1 MLPLTRPA
9 RQALATLGL
18 LAFAVIPTSLVVY
31 TAWSISRPSHVRL
44 VEAEFRRE
52 LGLAVSIETVRYPKP
67 GEVVFGGLVVRQDD
81 NRRTGPA
88 VLAKAESIRLKKN
101 SGEVTLETL
110 GLRVRGD
117 GAEILLAQMNA
128 VLRRVSGTGVKRVA
142 LAIPGCEIDLG
153 PEGKTTTY
161 RLSDVA
167 GELLTDRGNPKA
179 TVSYRMADDLGS
191 TRCEMTYA
199 RETQNAQ
206 ARTSIAFKTME
217 GPPINAAVL
226 NPFFDSKS
234 WLGAGARVW
243 GTLTLSQLGSSEW
256 NGQFQ
261 GDLTDVNL
269 ASLVSER
276 FPAHRLSGKAK
287 LTLKSARWGDR
298 PGQGFGWVEAEGELT
313 AGQGSVS
320 PSLVRALAA
329 EMQFRTTARVQNSEQ
344 SRDIDFRA
352 LGASFHLSPNGEIRV
367 AGALGGEYHP
377 DGILVALN
385 QVSPMAS
392 APQGTSNVRGL
403 IKAMFPGDAS
413 TLVPGTAESQVVQRY
428 LPLPPGLADSR
439 IQTLGGN

>member
-18 LAFAVIPTSLVVY
+18 LAFAVIPTCYVVF
-31 TAWSISRPSHVRL
+31 TAWAISRPSHVRQ

-67 GEVVFGGLVVRQDD
+67 GEVVFGGLVIRQDD
-81 NRRTGPA
+81 ARRTGPA
-88 VLAKAESIRLKKN
+88 VVARADSVRLN
-101 SGEVTLETL
+101 RSTGDLTLEAS

-117 GAEILLAQMNA
+117 GAELLLSQVNA
-128 VLRRVSGTGVKRVA
+128 VLRRLSSSSVRRVA

-153 PEGKTTTY
+153 PEGKSTKY

-179 TVSYRMADDLGS
+179 KVSYRMADDRGS
-191 TRCEMTYA
+191 TRCELTYT
-199 RETQNAQ
+199 RDAQ
-206 ARTSIAFKTME
+206 TSPARTSIAFKTME
-217 GPPINAAVL
+217 GPPIDASIL
-226 NPFFDSKS
+226 NPFFDSRS
-234 WLGAGARVW
+234 WLGEGSRVW
-243 GTLTLSQLGSSEW
+243 GSLTLSQVGNSEW
-256 NGQFQ
+256 TGHFQ
-261 GDLTDVNL
+261 GDLTEINL

-287 LTLKSARWGDR
+287 LSLKSARWGDR

-320 PSLVRALAA
+320 PSLVQALAS
-329 EMQFRTTARVQNSEQ
+329 EMQFRTTAKVQNQEQ
-344 SRDIDFRA
+344 GRDLEFRA
-352 LGASFHLSPNGEIRV
+352 LGASFHLNHDGEIRV
-367 AGALGGEYHP
+367 AGALGGEYNP

-392 APQGTSNVRGL
+392 APQGTANVRGL

-439 IQTLGGN
+439 TQTLGGN